1 MTERPA
7 KAFSGNLHEPLVD
20 DLLDETR
27 GPEEDGPIAE
37 KDGPIGRS
45 KVDLLA
51 DEVADDV
58 KPRD

>member
-7 KAFSGNLHEPLVD
+7 TDFSGKLQEPLVD

-27 GPEEDGPIAE
+27 GPEDDGPIAE
-37 KDGPIGRS
+37 KDGLIERE

-58 KPRD
+58 KPGD

>member
-7 KAFSGNLHEPLVD
+7 KDFSGKLQEPLVD

-27 GPEEDGPIAE
+27 PEEDGPIEE
-37 KDGPIGRS
+37 KDGPIERE

-58 KPRD
+58 KPGD

>member
-7 KAFSGNLHEPLVD
+7 KAFSGKLHEPLVD

-37 KDGPIGRS
+37 KDGPIDRG
-45 KVDLLA
+45 KVDQL
-51 DEVADDV
+51 ADDV
-58 KPRD
+58 KPHD

>member
-1 MTERPA
+1 MTEHPA
-7 KAFSGNLHEPLVD
+7 EEFGGKFDEPLVD

-27 GPEEDGPIAE
+27 GPEEDGPI
-37 KDGPIGRS
+37 DRS

>member
-7 KAFSGNLHEPLVD
+7 KAFSGKLHEPLVD

-45 KVDLLA
+45 KLA

>member
-1 MTERPA
+1 MTKHPA
-7 KAFSGNLHEPLVD
+7 EDFSGKLDEPLVD

-27 GPEEDGPIAE
+27 GPEEDGPIDRPI
-37 KDGPIGRS
+37 DGAN
-45 KVDLLA
+45 VDLLA

>member
-1 MTERPA
+1 MTDHPTKDFGGRKPD
-7 KAFSGNLHEPLVD
+7 EPLVD

-27 GPEEDGPIAE
+27 GPEEDGPI
-37 KDGPIGRS
+37 DRS

>member
-1 MTERPA
+1 MTEHPA
-7 KAFSGNLHEPLVD
+7 GDFSSKPDEPLVD

-27 GPEEDGPIAE
+27 GPEEDGPIDKAN
-37 KDGPIGRS
+37 
-45 KVDLLA
+45 VDLLA

>member
-1 MTERPA
+1 MTKHPA
-7 KAFSGNLHEPLVD
+7 EDFSGKLDQPLVD

-27 GPEEDGPIAE
+27 GPEEDGPIDRA
-37 KDGPIGRS
+37 

>member
-27 GPEEDGPIAE
+27 GPEEDGPI
-37 KDGPIGRS
+37 DRS

>member
-1 MTERPA
+1 MTEHRA
-7 KAFSGNLHEPLVD
+7 EDFSGRKPGEPLVD

-27 GPEEDGPIAE
+27 GPEEDGPI
-37 KDGPIGRS
+37 DRS

>member
-7 KAFSGNLHEPLVD
+7 TDFTGKLQEPLVD

-27 GPEEDGPIAE
+27 GPEDDGPIAE
-37 KDGPIGRS
+37 KDGPIERE

-58 KPRD
+58 KHGD

>member
-1 MTERPA
+1 MTEHPA
-7 KAFSGNLHEPLVD
+7 KDFSGKLHEPLVD

-27 GPEEDGPIAE
+27 GPEEDSPIAE
-37 KDGPIGRS
+37 KGGPIDRG

>member
-1 MTERPA
+1 MTKHPA
-7 KAFSGNLHEPLVD
+7 EDFSGKPGEPLVD

-27 GPEEDGPIAE
+27 GPDGGGPIDRA
-37 KDGPIGRS
+37 DPIDEAD
-45 KVDLLA
+45 VDLLA